1 MCRAV
6 AVGGGGGD
14 FPNEG
19 ETVRRAEGRKQ
30 MKAEEER
37 GGGA

>member
-19 ETVRRAEGRKQ
+19 EALRRAECRKQ
-30 MKAEEER
+30 MKAEEES
-37 GGGA
+37 GGGV